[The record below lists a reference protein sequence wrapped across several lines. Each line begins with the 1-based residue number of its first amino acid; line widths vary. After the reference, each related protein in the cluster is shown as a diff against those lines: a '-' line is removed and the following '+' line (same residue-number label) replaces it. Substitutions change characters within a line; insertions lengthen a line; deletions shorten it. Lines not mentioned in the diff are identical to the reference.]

1 VGQGVATL
9 IYTAIIYL
17 TTLNIIYLCGGNYMY
32 GYIYITTNLI
42 NGKKY
47 IGQHRFNKLD
57 NSYLGSGKA
66 LKESVIKYGKEN
78 FSTEILCEC
87 YSEDELNEKE
97 IYYIKLY
104 NAVKSRDFYNMAK
117 GGKGH
122 TCEP

>member
-1 VGQGVATL
+1 
-9 IYTAIIYL
+9 
-17 TTLNIIYLCGGNYMY
+17 MY

>member
-1 VGQGVATL
+1 
-9 IYTAIIYL
+9 
-17 TTLNIIYLCGGNYMY
+17 MY

-47 IGQHRFNKLD
+47 IGQHRSNKLD
-57 NSYLGSGKA
+57 HSYLGSGKA
-66 LKESVIKYGKEN
+66 LTEAVIKYGKEN
-78 FSTEILCEC
+78 FSTKILCEC

-97 IYYIKLY
+97 VYYIKLY
-104 NAVKSRDFYNMAK
+104 NAVESRDFYNMAR